1 MAILFSLFLGYF
13 FGCIS
18 PAYWVARLRGFDIRS
33 QGTGN
38 AGASNTAILMG
49 WRFGILVAATDIG
62 KAVAA
67 VLTAQALFPHQAG
80 VGLLAGAACVLGHI
94 FPFYLNFRGGKGFA
108 SYMGMILAFNW
119 RVGLIMVGLAVVI
132 TLLSD
137 YIVLATLTTV
147 VSFPIYVLV
156 TASHH
161 LPLLVLGAASVVIIL
176 KHLVNLRRIARGEE
190 IGLRKVNS
198 HPKR

>member
-1 MAILFSLFLGYF
+1 MMILTCLLLGYF
-13 FGCIS
+13 FGCVS
-18 PAYWVARLRGFDIRS
+18 PAYWVARRRGFDIRS

-38 AGASNTAILMG
+38 AGASNAAILMG
-49 WRFGILVAATDIG
+49 WRFGVFVALTDIG

-67 VLTAQALFPHQAG
+67 VLAAQALFPGQTGA
-80 VGLLAGAACVLGHI
+80 GLLAGAACVLGHI
-94 FPFYLNFRGGKGFA
+94 FPFYLGFRGGKGFA

-119 RVGLIMVGLAVVI
+119 RVGLVLVVLAAVI

-147 VSFPIYVLV
+147 VVFPLY
-156 TASHH
+156 
-161 LPLLVLGAASVVIIL
+161 LVLTAPIRLHLAVLAAASLVIIL

-190 IGLRKVNS
+190 IGLRRVGS
-198 HPKR
+198 HPKQ